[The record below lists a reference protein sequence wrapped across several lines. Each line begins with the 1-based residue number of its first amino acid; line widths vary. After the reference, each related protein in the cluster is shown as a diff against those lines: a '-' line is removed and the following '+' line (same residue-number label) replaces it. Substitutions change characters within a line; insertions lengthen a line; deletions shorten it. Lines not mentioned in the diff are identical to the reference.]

1 MSQAR
6 GKETCTLFYLGGLA
20 GRQYLGYL
28 NSGLVGKIM
37 GQWILDS
44 RMYGWTL
51 GVLISFLGAV
61 AAFVVMGTW
70 NELPEH
76 ETYQFRL

>member
-1 MSQAR
+1 MWHAW
-6 GKETCTLFYLGGLA
+6 GNETCILFYLGGLA

-28 NSGLVGKIM
+28 NSGLAGKTE

-51 GVLISFLGAV
+51 GLLNSYLGAV
-61 AAFVVMGTW
+61 ATFVLMGTK
-70 NELPEH
+70 NVLP
-76 ETYQFRL
+76 